1 MKKISKIAVF
11 TLFIL
16 SFSLYLF
23 SCASNISLLPT
34 GVRGGKDV
42 TISEENKRINVSV
55 TSETEKFSLNNLNIA
70 DGVIVDAYTKEDRT
84 KSSLIKGNLTL
95 DFGDNLFYLLIYE
108 DENPNNNQKWTL
120 NVHRISYTI
129 ENQIDSISVVDF
141 PKLLYIDS
149 YFPTE
154 AKIKINYTNGTNS
167 LSELKEEMTTGFDT
181 STSGVKYLR
190 VEYQGITVSY
200 QYEVY
205 SLIELSVDSDFKYD
219 YKIGDEFSPSD
230 LICTYSNGTKETIRI
245 TKDMVY
251 GFNTETSGK
260 KNLYITYK
268 NLTIKEIIDVIV
280 EVNEDTTPVVE
291 TAADKD
297 LTKELYSTLYAL
309 NRAELNSDGYRI
321 LYQETYNNFE
331 NDSKALAFKDM
342 LSKGA
347 LTNEEISKITS
358 LIRERNISKI
368 FKPLRD
374 KDYDALR
381 EHTSSL
387 QNFVKRFLSIVP
399 KNKSASIIYNFDFT
413 PFKES
418 EDVIFTYLEGTVL
431 KTILDKDYYAQI
443 GLNQND
449 KNYKDHLFN
458 YVHNNTT
465 YAKVLYTVE
474 NLYTILDSLCSVSV
488 EHIYKTLKLLKFDS
502 FKNIFD
508 YENEEMVELLHSF
521 AYVLNELKVDTSN
534 YRNYDNLILNV
545 LYEMIPMSINDK
557 LKEEAKLKSI
567 NLVCELSNEFADVF
581 SSITLED
588 YRFIKENYL
597 EGLEKLD
604 DENLAIY
611 VVKMSKIFNPIL
623 KAAMNNKLVKDEII
637 DIVTLN
643 TNINPDT
650 TNMLINKCYT
660 YATYTN
666 VNQTVI
672 NEVSTA
678 FKDAFVGRLT
688 IYNDLVIHKNATKE
702 EIVNDINDTLYTE
715 YVKNGKKEKVTLT
728 TDNIINAVTNELGTT
743 VISIKYKDAF
753 LYYNVLI
760 IDNPEYEYVGYKNN
774 NPFDEE
780 LIYAATLN
788 DESYQVKN
796 KKDNTFTPIEN
807 ALSKSSF
814 IYLVGGNFISLP
826 ATEFVLHPQY
836 TTKGLQNGYVEISNR
851 FDTHNVYAQFY
862 FFDLQNPQ
870 YEFEYHVF
878 DTILGEEPK
887 FYVTITLDGGRDVV
901 NYDFTKENNDQV
913 ELVGLDINTV
923 GTYGDCY
930 FRYTDHLDYQHIT
943 RAISSTV
950 KVLEEASTAIYFDPK
965 YDGTFEYDDVLIKE
979 SNVTKLDISHIAK
992 VTVLSTTATLTDY
1005 TLDEFN
1011 GAYQNKY
1018 GISPRYEIYLDNY
1031 RSFTGETAKF
1041 RVVADVKIDGE
1052 VVKHLVGNEVT
1063 VISDAHYYDLSSN
1076 SEIEVEL
1083 NPDVESFE
1091 VNNFNEVTEKLLSQ
1105 KIKSIKITYKY
1116 GNTDTVT
1123 SDIYNYLSTNL
1134 KLTKSYKTVEYGRNY
1149 SLTLSSNNVSKEL
1162 LKIFVITK
1170 SEANRVHG
1178 LMVTNTYG
1186 KIYDSINDIT
1196 LKNLFA
1202 DSKIIIT
1209 YYNRSETYTYDEYIK
1224 KFTGGIR
1231 IDQKLSTYT
1240 SVSFVDLGYGWSF
1253 DYFLVSSIVKI
1264 EMNLDKYTFDYND
1277 VDNVEEVVKNNTS
1290 YIHYESSNYNSYG
1303 VGRGE
1308 ERFGSIVSKIKL
1320 IPDQTFTKGYN
1331 NVYFKLG
1338 SASVALYIC
1347 FVDMEEVLNSNIYVS
1362 SNTYFVKSSDEFT
1375 LDDIVDNFEFYTMNN
1390 GNYYFTKDQ
1399 LKEFFGNKTFRYEVS
1414 ESGQYYYF
1422 NFNFKNTNYNV
1433 SIKKE
1438 NVLSYE
1444 EGLEITYLGLNVNSI
1459 VDAFFYQTNDVWF
1472 ITPNNYDGYIFNLSK
1487 ININNYFL
1495 NYKGGR
1501 YYKDKLTDI
1510 VRESY
1515 GSYYYDYEV
1524 NKSKFKLVETSKNIY
1539 NLYYEDY
1546 KTQYV
1551 FNIIGNN
1558 EEVLMQF
1565 SIMIKDMYINT
1576 DDADIDDPNYL
1587 KTIINTIEY
1596 QKGKP
1601 STYPSFK
1608 QITNQSDIYDFIK
1621 DAEISHVTNGDN
1633 IVLTITIEGIS
1644 RTYYFTYEDFKV
1656 REIWISYNTASPG
1669 YFLYDEMADINI
1681 DNITKFIPSL
1691 YARFKNYSQYYYSK
1705 DDIKNI
1711 LSQAD
1716 FSITTDTGIVTAVFK
1731 FENVTLSLSAYKNGG
1746 ISSMYVNLNNDKLS
1760 SADDVKVKENLVSNI
1775 YSINTTIVDS
1785 NGMKN
1790 DTITDKTKIL
1800 EFINECEISYLD
1812 EPLRYVVFK
1821 RDAAESKTHYYLPGD
1836 YTSMSFSFMNYYNL
1850 YDDTYNYDKEFF
1862 KEFITY
1868 VNYNSY
1874 SGEYRS
1880 FSDRKEI
1887 ENFIDK
1893 IDVTITKENQ
1903 NVYFKAYYKNCEFTR
1918 VFTFS
1923 GGGYL
1928 TIDWKNNIVLNKNEE
1943 VTSDKLYENVNYVFY
1958 QKSGETILTRD
1969 KNEIKAFLDDSNIST
1984 NATDYDRYLNIEHNG
1999 NMCSIGFK
2007 YNDDATNIYIN
2018 LNYSYIKSKITM
2030 NNDLLSN
2037 LISSVNVNY
2046 AGGSS
2051 VNYTT
2056 KKDIKDFLDSA
2067 TIDYSD
2073 WNTSYYA
2080 YIRYKTATTSFYIYI
2095 DSTRSDEFR
2104 ISVSSSYL
2112 SAGKEID
2119 VDTLTSMT
2127 DNIWLYRTSEILR
2140 ITDKE
2145 EIKEFY
2151 NSCSYEYSNGTITVT
2166 HTDSNLSYSFN
2177 VVADEDITSF
2187 YINTNISYYPDVVVT
2202 EDEDF
2207 FLNTISNINLNTPN
2221 SMATINDRESI
2232 KEFLD
2237 TLTINKSMYYDY
2249 VTYNYS
2255 NGKVSNAITYYLNS
2269 SYKLDGLNIN
2279 YYRNKLDDDNLN
2291 VDGIVNAINN
2301 IHYYQNN
2308 KLHFISKENL
2318 KEFLSESEY
2327 EVAEVDHIK
2336 MIKITYNNLVGYF
2349 EYIGNNDYREL
2360 SINMYYESFDS
2371 TSITNA
2377 DLAKCIREIYYYDV
2391 NYNSHYLRTYS
2402 EILDFLNDSY
2412 REGNMIIS
2420 HNCRAYFSCYNV
2432 GMYVLFNYQQINSIL
2447 LEEGELDIN
2456 DLASQLY
2463 SIFYCDGTQVYR
2475 YDGDDIATFLESC
2488 EIVVNAT
2495 YVELKKN
2502 NSSIGNIS
2510 FNYKDKVSYL
2520 YFYSNTMYGTNYKV
2534 DDFTTTI
2541 DVEFLVNNTYYV
2553 QYNLNGYSYTIY
2565 NYDTASFRDFLSDVV
2580 IDTTYQQ
2587 TDHYV
2592 TVKKDYGICTI
2603 YLYI

>member
-1 MKKISKIAVF
+1 M
-11 TLFIL
+11 
-16 SFSLYLF
+16 
-23 SCASNISLLPT
+23 LPT

-70 DGVIVDAYTKEDRT
+70 EGVIVDAYTKEDRT

-108 DENPNNNQKWTL
+108 DENPNNNQKWIL
-120 NVHRISYTI
+120 NVHRIPYTI

-205 SLIELSVDSDFKYD
+205 SLIELSVDSNFKYE
-219 YKIGDEFSPSD
+219 YKIGDEFSPSE

-381 EHTSSL
+381 EYTSSL

-399 KNKSASIIYNFDFT
+399 KNKAASIIYNFDFT

-502 FKNIFD
+502 FKDIFD

-567 NLVCELSNEFADVF
+567 NLVCELSNEFADIF
-581 SSITLED
+581 SSINLDD

-660 YATYTN
+660 YASYN

-672 NEVSTA
+672 NEISTT

-814 IYLVGGNFISLP
+814 IYLVDGNFISLP

-878 DTILGEEPK
+878 DTIKGEEPK

-950 KVLEEASTAIYFDPK
+950 KVLEEASTSIYFDSK
-965 YDGTFEYDDVLIKE
+965 YDGALEYDDILIKE

-1041 RVVADVKIDGE
+1041 KVVADVKIDGE

-1083 NPDVESFE
+1083 NQDVESIE
-1091 VNNFNEVTEKLLSQ
+1091 VNKFNEVTEKLLSQ

-1123 SDIYNYLSTNL
+1123 SNIYNYLSTNL

-1149 SLTLSSNNVSKEL
+1149 SLTMSSNNVSKEL

-1170 SEANRVHG
+1170 SEANRVHNFD
-1178 LMVTNTYG
+1178 VTNTYG
-1186 KIYDSINDIT
+1186 KVFNSINDIT
-1196 LKNLFA
+1196 LQKLFEG
-1202 DSKIIIT
+1202 SKIIIT
-1209 YYNRSETYTYDEYIK
+1209 YYNRNETYTYDEYIK

-1231 IDQKLSTYT
+1231 IDRKMSEYT
-1240 SVSFVDLGYGWSF
+1240 EVSFVDLGYGASIS
-1253 DYFLVSSIVKI
+1253 YILTSSITKFN
-1264 EMNLDKYTFDYND
+1264 MNLDKYSFDYND
-1277 VDNVEEVVKNNTS
+1277 VGNIEELIKNSIS
-1290 YIHYESSNYNSYG
+1290 YIYYEASNYGSYSLN
-1303 VGRGE
+1303 RE
-1308 ERFGSIVSKIKL
+1308 DGSFNNIISKIKL
-1320 IPDQTFTKGYN
+1320 KSNQTFVKGSN
-1331 NVYFKLG
+1331 NIYFTLGTVETSVYINL
-1338 SASVALYIC
+1338 
-1347 FVDMEEVLNSNIYVS
+1347 VDLEEILNSYIYVEQNS
-1362 SNTYFVKSSDEFT
+1362 YYYVKSGDEFT
-1375 LDDIVDNFEFYTMNN
+1375 LDDIIGNFRFYAMSN
-1390 GNYYFTKDQ
+1390 GNSYYFTKEQ

-1414 ESGQYYYF
+1414 ETGQYYYF
-1422 NFNFKNTNYNV
+1422 NFNFKKTSYNV

-1438 NVLSYE
+1438 NVISYE
-1444 EGLEITYLGLNVNSI
+1444 EGLEVTYVGLDMRGISEAN
-1459 VDAFFYQTNDVWF
+1459 FTQTNNVFF
-1472 ITPNNYDGYIFNLSK
+1472 ITPYNFDSYVFNLSK
-1487 ININNYFL
+1487 LTIINYYL

-1501 YYKDKLTDI
+1501 YYEDKLTDCI
-1510 VRESY
+1510 RVSY
-1515 GSYYYDYEV
+1515 ETYYYDFSA
-1524 NKSKFKLVETSKNIY
+1524 NKSKFRLVETSSNSY
-1539 NLYYEDY
+1539 HLYYGDFE
-1546 KTQYV
+1546 TSYV
-1551 FNIIGNN
+1551 FNIVNN
-1558 EEVLMQF
+1558 NTEVLMDYN
-1565 SIMIKDMYINT
+1565 IMFKTYYVNT
-1576 DDADIDDPNYL
+1576 DIVDLDDPNYL
-1587 KTIINTIEY
+1587 KTIISEISYRKE
-1596 QKGKP
+1596 KP
-1601 STYPSFK
+1601 TSYSYNYTKLSTE
-1608 QITNQSDIYDFIK
+1608 SDIYNFLK
-1621 DAEISHVTNGDN
+1621 EAAISHVINEN
-1633 IVLTITIEGIS
+1633 EIILTFKIEELT
-1644 RTYYFTYEDFKV
+1644 RTYYFTYEDYKV
-1656 REIWISYNTASPG
+1656 REIWISYNTASPS

-1691 YARFKNYSQYYYSK
+1691 RVKYKSLQENYSAK
-1705 DDIKNI
+1705 ADIKSI

-1716 FSITTDTGIVTAVFK
+1716 FSITTDTGMVMAVFK
-1731 FENVTLSLSAYKNGG
+1731 YEYATLSLSAYKNGG
-1746 ISSMYVNLNNDKLS
+1746 ISSMYVNFNNDRLS

-1775 YSINTTIVDS
+1775 YSINTTSVDS
-1785 NGMKN
+1785 SGMKHE
-1790 DTITDKTKIL
+1790 TITDKDKIL
-1800 EFINECEISYLD
+1800 EFINDCEISYLD

-1821 RDAAESKTHYYLPGD
+1821 KDAAESKTHYFLPGD
-1836 YTSMSFSFMNYYNL
+1836 ITSMSFSFIDYYNL
-1850 YDDTYNYDKEFF
+1850 YDDTYDYDIDFF
-1862 KEFITY
+1862 KQFITY
-1868 VNYNSY
+1868 INYNSY
-1874 SGEYRS
+1874 NGDYKYLSSREQIGD
-1880 FSDRKEI
+1880 FLDEI
-1887 ENFIDK
+1887 DL
-1893 IDVTITKENQ
+1893 TITKENQ
-1903 NVYFKAYYKNCEFTR
+1903 YIYFKAYYKNCEFAR
-1918 VFTFS
+1918 QFTMS
-1923 GGGYL
+1923 GGKYL
-1928 TIDWKNNIVLNKNEE
+1928 HISWNGSLVLNRNEE
-1943 VTSDKLYENVNYVFY
+1943 ITSDKLINRVDSVYY
-1958 QKSGETILTRD
+1958 QTSGETILTRD
-1969 KNEIKAFLDDSNIST
+1969 KTEIKAFLDKCNLTIQI
-1984 NATDYDRYLNIEHNG
+1984 TDNDRYLNIEYGGSMNSHE
-1999 NMCSIGFK
+1999 FK
-2007 YNDDATNIYIN
+2007 YSDDVTNIYIN
-2018 LNYSYIKSKITM
+2018 LNYSYIKSKMTM

-2046 AGGSS
+2046 AGGNS

-2073 WNTSYYA
+2073 MNTTYYA

-2112 SAGKEID
+2112 PAGKEID

-2151 NSCSYEYSNGTITVT
+2151 NLCSYEYSNGTITVT

-2177 VVADEDITSF
+2177 VVTDENIRYI
-2187 YINTNISYYPDVVVT
+2187 YINRYISEYPDVAVI

-2207 FLNTISNINLNTPN
+2207 FLNTISNINVETNNT
-2221 SMATINDRESI
+2221 SASISGRENI

-2237 TLTINKSMYYDY
+2237 TLTIDKYTYSDC
-2249 VTYNYS
+2249 VTYTYS
-2255 NGKVSNAITYYLNS
+2255 KGNASNSLTYFLNS
-2269 SYKLDGLNIN
+2269 SYTLNGLNIN
-2279 YYRNKLDDDNLN
+2279 SYRDVIDDTNLN
-2291 VDGIVNAINN
+2291 VGNISNRINS
-2301 IHYYQNN
+2301 IHYYKNN
-2308 KLHFISKENL
+2308 KLIFIPYEEV
-2318 KEFLSESEY
+2318 KEFLSEAEF
-2327 EVAEVDHIK
+2327 EVVEVDHIR
-2336 MIKITYNNLVGYF
+2336 KIRITCNNLVGYI

-2360 SINMYYESFDS
+2360 SINMYYESFDP
-2371 TSITNA
+2371 TNMTNEE
-2377 DLAKCIREIYYYDV
+2377 LAKYIRQIYCYDA
-2391 NYNSHYLRTYS
+2391 NYNSYYLRTYS
-2402 EILDFLNDSY
+2402 EILNFLNESY
-2412 REGNMIIS
+2412 REGNMIVSNNYKVYIS
-2420 HNCRAYFSCYNV
+2420 YYNS
-2432 GMYVLFNYQQINSIL
+2432 GMYSSFNYQQIKTIL
-2447 LEEGELDIN
+2447 LEEGDLDIDN
-2456 DLASQLY
+2456 LASQLY

-2475 YDGDDIATFLESC
+2475 YDGDDIAKFLKTCNHIE
-2488 EIVVNAT
+2488 EGT
-2495 YVELKKN
+2495 QLKLYKN
-2502 NSSIGNIS
+2502 GNYIGSID
-2510 FNYKDKVSYL
+2510 FVYKDKVTYL
-2520 YFYSNTMYGTNYKV
+2520 YIQSTSYSSSYEV
-2534 DDFTTTI
+2534 DDYNVTI
-2541 DVEFLVNNTYYV
+2541 DAEYIANHTSYVEYCLNGNYYYV
-2553 QYNLNGYSYTIY
+2553 YNHDMDSLRT
-2565 NYDTASFRDFLSDVV
+2565 FLSSVE

-2587 TDHYV
+2587 TENHYV
-2592 TVKKDYGICTI
+2592 VLKKDYGSCTI